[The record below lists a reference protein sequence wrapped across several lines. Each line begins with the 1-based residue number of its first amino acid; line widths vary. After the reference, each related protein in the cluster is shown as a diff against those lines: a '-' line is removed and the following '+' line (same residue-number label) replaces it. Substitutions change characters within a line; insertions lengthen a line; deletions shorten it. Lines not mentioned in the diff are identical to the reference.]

1 MAASE
6 YRIRVK
12 RGHHAR
18 LRFWFDP
25 MSDDI
30 WNGDADLIMEDEL
43 SCDNICTHE
52 LFFPIIERFFPGEFR
67 WRNELNLMPMEDVKD
82 MIDEIRDLIDID
94 CGCAVRESRYAMLGC
109 LRLDDLKEF
118 YVHG

>member
-6 YRIRVK
+6 YHIRVK

-52 LFFPIIERFFPGEFR
+52 LFFPIIERFFPGEARCYHSEFFHDTVGKLLGSLSVGKKSFALP
-67 WRNELNLMPMEDVKD
+67 EASKKHVICHAFFKKKMPSHWQSGT
-82 MIDEIRDLIDID
+82 L
-94 CGCAVRESRYAMLGC
+94 
-109 LRLDDLKEF
+109 
-118 YVHG
+118 